1 MRRLAMMMLIWVGP
15 AMAQG
20 GFPLG
25 LPGGVGGAG
34 PAHGPAP
41 GPVGGSGAEF
51 CRRVGQAAL
60 TCRSGGVALT
70 DPAGL
75 ATCLVRALPMADSL
89 RVAQAA
95 QRAQGNPASV
105 LTECG
110 VR

>member
-1 MRRLAMMMLIWVGP
+1 MRCLAMMILAWVGP

-20 GFPLG
+20 TV
-25 LPGGVGGAG
+25 PGGVG
-34 PAHGPAP
+34 
-41 GPVGGSGAEF
+41 GAEF

-60 TCRSGGVALT
+60 TCRSGGVGLT

-75 ATCLVRALPMADSL
+75 ATCLVRTLPMADSL
-89 RVAQAA
+89 RVAQAL

-105 LTECG
+105 LGECG

>member
-1 MRRLAMMMLIWVGP
+1 MRRLAMVMLVWAGP

-20 GFPLG
+20 TMPFS
-25 LPGGVGGAG
+25 LPGG
-34 PAHGPAP
+34 GPAP
-41 GPVGGSGAEF
+41 GPGGASGAEF

-75 ATCLVRALPMADSL
+75 AACLVRTLPIADSL